1 MLAMTWWGKLWRRW
15 LDLYNWVDGWSP
27 DGADLSRG
35 RMALGIGGG
44 LLISGSGVALVI
56 GFTLG
61 VQVWTGSLPTAV
73 AVLLALWGAVGA
85 FALITARQAQAIRKP
100 NRARRMERV
109 LKQLK
114 ASFEESSE
122 LAELITS
129 ELDARSRTLER
140 VRAEAEQWEN
150 LSRLH
155 QAEAEAVARLVEAK
169 VERGVRHL
177 DRMGWVF
184 AASGWLAAV
193 LVGVYAEFLVIRR

>member
-1 MLAMTWWGKLWRRW
+1 M
-15 LDLYNWVDGWSP
+15 
-27 DGADLSRG
+27 
-35 RMALGIGGG
+35 
-44 LLISGSGVALVI
+44 
-56 GFTLG
+56 
-61 VQVWTGSLPTAV
+61 
-73 AVLLALWGAVGA
+73 GA